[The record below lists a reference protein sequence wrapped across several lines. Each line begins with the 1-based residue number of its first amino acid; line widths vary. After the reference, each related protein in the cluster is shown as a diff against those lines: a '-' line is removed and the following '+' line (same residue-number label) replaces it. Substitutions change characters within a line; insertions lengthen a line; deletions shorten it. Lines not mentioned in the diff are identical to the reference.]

1 MPGFRVAGSPDRTD
15 NLEVTSP
22 ARAGGLDDSCLTISA
37 GKGHKRVQW
46 RAPAGG
52 KRRPGVIEP
61 TRNELVRCL
70 EQRRG
75 SVWLRVSRYVAV
87 AGYPVDRAQ
96 NRVRS
101 LRSDGAESLLA
112 MIVAMLYLADVRTGF
127 IGKPRAE
134 RGPWQRYTLHDL
146 AQLAYG
152 AQAEADLRR
161 ARRSLDML
169 VSLGWVFPTK
179 QVRRYVDASTFRSEP
194 AVRRLNLH
202 RLCEMTG
209 TSWLL
214 SRDRQ
219 HADRNKGEDTASF
232 ETCRQRRERKTLERH
247 QQARETLPGRYGGRS
262 TGDPPAGPTS
272 RPQPFTTI
280 LEVLGNG

>member
-1 MPGFRVAGSPDRTD
+1 MPGFRLAGSLDRTD
-15 NLEVTSP
+15 NLDVTSS
-22 ARAGGLDDSCLTISA
+22 ARSGGLDGSCLTIA
-37 GKGHKRVQW
+37 VGKGHKRVQW
-46 RAPAGG
+46 RTPAGG
-52 KRRPGVIEP
+52 KRRPGVIDA

-75 SVWLRVSRYVAV
+75 SVWLRISRYVAV
-87 AGYPVDRAQ
+87 AGYPADRAL

-169 VSLGWVFPTK
+169 VSLGWAFPTK
-179 QVRRYVDASTFRSEP
+179 QVRRYVDPTTFRSEP

-202 RLCEMTG
+202 RLCKMTG

-214 SRDRQ
+214 TRDRQ
-219 HADRNKGEDTASF
+219 HADHYKREDTASF
-232 ETCRQRRERKTLERH
+232 ESRPQWCESASQENPRTTREALPRRYHAL
-247 QQARETLPGRYGGRS
+247 S
-262 TGDPPAGPTS
+262 TGDPAAGATRAAQALS
-272 RPQPFTTI
+272 TI
-280 LEVLGNG
+280 LDLLGNG

>member
-1 MPGFRVAGSPDRTD
+1 MRGRAVEPAQHLPNPVRKDPLAHQVCGDSAWKATRCPPGR
-15 NLEVTSP
+15 
-22 ARAGGLDDSCLTISA
+22 
-37 GKGHKRVQW
+37 KRVQW

-52 KRRPGVIEP
+52 KRRPGVLDA

-75 SVWLRVSRYVAV
+75 SVWLRISRYVAV
-87 AGYPVDRAQ
+87 AGYPIDRAL
-96 NRVRS
+96 NRVRA

-127 IGKPRAE
+127 IGKPRAD
-134 RGPWQRYTLHDL
+134 RGPWKRYSLHDL

-152 AQAEADLRR
+152 GQTEADLRR

-169 VSLGWVFPTK
+169 VSLGWAFPTK
-179 QVRRYVDASTFRSEP
+179 QVRRYVDANTFRSEP

-219 HADRNKGEDTASF
+219 HADRNKGEGTASF
-232 ETCRQRRERKTLERH
+232 ETGRQRRERKTLEQLQRV
-247 QQARETLPGRYGGRS
+247 RETLPGSHGGRS
-262 TGDPPAGPTS
+262 AGDPPAGANS
-272 RPQPFTTI
+272 EAQALSSI
-280 LEVLGNG
+280 LDLLGKG

>member
-1 MPGFRVAGSPDRTD
+1 MPAP
-15 NLEVTSP
+15 NLDAKTP
-22 ARAGGLDDSCLTISA
+22 ATAPSRA
-37 GKGHKRVQW
+37 HKRVQW

-52 KRRPGVIEP
+52 KRRPGVIDA

-75 SVWLRVSRYVAV
+75 SVWLRISRYVAV
-87 AGYPVDRAQ
+87 AGYPVDRAL

-169 VSLGWVFPTK
+169 VSLGWAFPTK

-219 HADRNKGEDTASF
+219 HADRNKGEGTASF
-232 ETCRQRRERKTLERH
+232 ETGRQRRERKTLERQ
-247 QQARETLPGRYGGRS
+247 QQARETLPGRYSGRS
-262 TGDPPAGPTS
+262 TGDPPAGATS
-272 RPQPFTTI
+272 GAQALSTI
-280 LEVLGNG
+280 LDLLGKG